1 MKLPFVLRKTHEAKL
16 KTTMDGLK
24 CKSKL
29 INSLNSTLSNKL
41 NEINL
46 LENNI
51 DDLEAEIKG
60 RDILRDSLLSQL
72 EEKDAKVKQLEEY
85 IEKLEKVLENKT
97 LINCSLNTKLIAKDE
112 EYKKLVNANKIL
124 IKGFNNA
131 NRKNWCNEES
141 KRQLKK
147 LAEDIL
153 EVDKINKTEVASYLL
168 NIAKYMGGG
177 EPINLQWVEENT
189 ESNV

>member
-1 MKLPFVLRKTHEAKL
+1 MLRKKHEAELEEVLSLISKKDKIIALKIGELQAANKTKEIVQKRNEVLSDNLTDAEKKL
-16 KTTMDGLK
+16 KRLEDY
-24 CKSKL
+24 
-29 INSLNSTLSNKL
+29 INKL
-41 NEINL
+41 E
-46 LENNI
+46 
-51 DDLEAEIKG
+51 
-60 RDILRDSLLSQL
+60 DIL
-72 EEKDAKVKQLEEY
+72 EK
-85 IEKLEKVLENKT
+85 KT
-97 LINCSLNTKLIAKDE
+97 LKNCSLNTKLIAKDE

-124 IKGFNNA
+124 IEGFNNA

-177 EPINLQWVEENT
+177 EPINLQWIEENGQ
-189 ESNV
+189 SDV